1 MEGVRVLVTSMWLF
15 DILLIASL
23 IIVNGFFSASEISLI
38 SLRKS
43 RVRHLVKS
51 GDPAARRVQRL
62 LEEPERFLGTVQIGI
77 TLVGTLAAA
86 IGGIIAVVHVK
97 PLLLSLPVAFIQKI
111 AEPLAVVIMVSL
123 ITYVTIVIG
132 ELVPKSL
139 AIRHSERIAFFT
151 SVPIDFLSRAL
162 SVVLR
167 VLVRSSNI
175 VLRLFKLEQG
185 QEPNFISEDE
195 VKYLIREG
203 RKSGVFESSE
213 EDLIHS
219 VFRFTDTV
227 VKEVMVPRTE
237 IVAVETGNDIDVI
250 LRTMNEKGFSR
261 LPVYS
266 ETIDNIIGVVYLKDI
281 LALHMENQRV
291 QLEGVLRKPYF
302 VPPNKNVS
310 VLLKEMR
317 EKRIHLALVGDE
329 YGGTDGLVT
338 MEDLIEEIVGDIRDE
353 QEKDLREIHEV
364 AANRYVVDGRT
375 DIGLLNKKLGVQLPE
390 DEFETI
396 GGFVLGL
403 FGRLPS
409 EGDQVKFANLMFTVL
424 RLRKNR
430 ISRIRVLKYAP
441 ENHERGE
448 DDDTT
453 GTQD

>member
-1 MEGVRVLVTSMWLF
+1 MWLF
-15 DILLIASL
+15 DILLISSL

-38 SLRKS
+38 TLRKS

-51 GDPAARRVQRL
+51 GNRTARRVQRL
-62 LEEPERFLGTVQIGI
+62 QEEPERFLGTVQIGV
-77 TLVGTLAAA
+77 TLVATLAAA
-86 IGGIIAVVHVK
+86 IGGVIAVVHVK
-97 PLLLSLPVAFIQKI
+97 PFLLSLPIAFIQKA
-111 AEPLAVVIMVSL
+111 AEPIAVAVMVSL
-123 ITYVTIVIG
+123 ITYVTIVLG

-139 AIRHSERIAFFT
+139 AIRHSERVAFFT
-151 SVPIDFLSRAL
+151 SAPIDFLSHVL
-162 SVVLR
+162 YFVLR
-167 VLVRSSNI
+167 VLLASSNV
-175 VLRLFKLEQG
+175 VLRFFKLEQG
-185 QEPNFISEDE
+185 QESNLISEDE

-203 RKSGVFESSE
+203 RKSGIFESSE

-237 IVAVETGNDIDVI
+237 IVAVETGSSIDAI
-250 LRTMNEKGFSR
+250 LRTMNAKGFSR

-266 ETIDNIIGVVYLKDI
+266 ETVDDIIGVVYLKDI
-281 LALHMENQRV
+281 LALHMGNRQF
-291 QLEGVLRKPYF
+291 QLEDVLRRPYF

-353 QEKDLREIHEV
+353 QEKELREIHEV

-375 DIGLLNKKLGVQLPE
+375 DIGRVNFKLGVQLPE

-403 FGRLPS
+403 FGRLPA
-409 EGDQVKFANLMFTVL
+409 EGDQIKYRDLMFTVL
-424 RLRKNR
+424 RLHKNR

-441 ENHERGE
+441 ANHERGE
-448 DDDTT
+448 DGDTT
-453 GTQD
+453 DTQD

>member
-1 MEGVRVLVTSMWLF
+1 MVTF
-15 DILLIASL
+15 EILLILFL
-23 IIVNGFFSASEISLI
+23 IFLSGFFSASEISLV

-43 RVRHLVKS
+43 RVRHLVKT
-51 GDPAARRVQRL
+51 GNPRARRVQKL
-62 LEEPERFLGTVQIGI
+62 QEEPERFLGTVVLGN
-77 TLVGTLAAA
+77 TLVATLASTLGGVIA
-86 IGGIIAVVHVK
+86 IEHIK
-97 PLLLSLPVAFIQKI
+97 PLLREFPLEFVRKG
-111 AEPLAVVIMVSL
+111 AEPIAVALVVIV
-123 ITYVTIVIG
+123 ITYSILVAG
-132 ELVPKSL
+132 EQVPKTL
-139 AIRHSERIAFFT
+139 ALRYSERIAFLTAAPLDAISKIF
-151 SVPIDFLSRAL
+151 

-167 VLVRSSNI
+167 VLTASGNVILRFFRISEPQESS
-175 VLRLFKLEQG
+175 L
-185 QEPNFISEDE
+185 ISEDE

-203 RKSGVFESSE
+203 RKSGVFEPSE

-237 IVAVETGNDIDVI
+237 IVAVERGSDIDVI

-281 LALHMENQRV
+281 LTLHMENRAF
-291 QLEGVLRKPYF
+291 QLEGVLRKPYI

-353 QEKDLREIHEV
+353 QEKELREIHEV

-375 DIGLLNKKLGVQLPE
+375 DIGKVNEKLGVQLPE

-403 FGRLPS
+403 FGRLPA
-409 EGDQVKFANLMFTVL
+409 EGDQIRYSNLMFTVL
-424 RLRKNR
+424 RLRRNR

-441 ENHERGE
+441 EDHERGE
-448 DDDTT
+448 DDDTS
-453 GTQD
+453 GARD

>member
-1 MEGVRVLVTSMWLF
+1 MWLI

-23 IIVNGFFSASEISLI
+23 IILNGFFAASEISLI

-43 RVRHLVKS
+43 RIRHLVKS
-51 GDPAARRVQRL
+51 GNRTAKRVQRL
-62 LEEPERFLGTVQIGI
+62 QEEPERFLGTVQIGV

-86 IGGIIAVVHVK
+86 IGGVIAVVHIK
-97 PLLLSLPVAFIQKI
+97 PIFLSLPIGFIQKA
-111 AEPLAVVIMVSL
+111 AEPLAVALVVGV

-139 AIRHSERIAFFT
+139 AIRHSEHVAFFT
-151 SVPIDFLSRAL
+151 SAPIDFLSRVL
-162 SVVLR
+162 SFVLR
-167 VLVRSSNI
+167 VLAASSNV
-175 VLRLFKLEQG
+175 VLRFFGLEQG
-185 QEPNFISEDE
+185 HEPSFISEDE

-203 RKSGVFESSE
+203 RKSGVFEPSE

-237 IVAVETGNDIDVI
+237 IVAVERGSDIDVI

-281 LALHMENQRV
+281 LTLHMEKRTF
-291 QLEGVLRKPYF
+291 QLEGVLRKPYV

-353 QEKDLREIHEV
+353 QEKELREIHEV

-375 DIGLLNKKLGVQLPE
+375 DIGKVNEKLGVQLPE

-403 FGRLPS
+403 FGRLPA
-409 EGDQVKFANLMFTVL
+409 EGDQIRYGNLMFTVL
-424 RLRKNR
+424 RLRRNR

-448 DDDTT
+448 DDDAS
-453 GTQD
+453 GARD

>member
-1 MEGVRVLVTSMWLF
+1 MLLF
-15 DILLIASL
+15 EIILIFSL
-23 IIVNGFFSASEISLI
+23 IILNGFFVASEFSLI
-38 SLRKS
+38 SLRRS
-43 RVRHLVKS
+43 RIRHLVKS
-51 GDPAARRVQRL
+51 GHHAAMRVQKL
-62 LEEPERFLGTVQIGI
+62 QEEPDRFLSTVQIGV
-77 TLVGTLAAA
+77 TFVGALASA
-86 IGGIIAVVHVK
+86 IGGSIAIEHIK
-97 PLLLSLPVAFIQKI
+97 PFFLASPIGFFQKG
-111 AEPLAVVIMVSL
+111 AEPLAVAIVVSL
-123 ITYVTIVIG
+123 ITFVMLVVG

-139 AIRHSERIAFFT
+139 GIRHSERIAFFT
-151 SVPIDFLSRAL
+151 SAPIDFLSKAL
-162 SVVLR
+162 AFILR
-167 VLVRSSNI
+167 VLTVSSNC
-175 VLRLFKLEQG
+175 VLSFLGLERG
-185 QEPNFISEDE
+185 QEQNFVSEDE

-203 RKSGVFESSE
+203 RKTGIFEPSE

-237 IVAVETGNDIDVI
+237 IVAVEAGSDIDAI

-281 LALHMENQRV
+281 LALHMENKPF
-291 QLEGVLRKPYF
+291 QLENAIRKPYI

-353 QEKDLREIHEV
+353 QEKELREIHEI
-364 AANRYVVDGRT
+364 AANRYIVDGKA
-375 DIGLLNKKLGVQLPE
+375 DIGKVNEKLGVNLPE

-403 FGRLPS
+403 FGRLPA
-409 EGDQVKFANLMFTVL
+409 EGDQIRYDNLLFTVL

-441 ENHERGE
+441 ENQQPENE
-448 DDDTT
+448 S
-453 GTQD
+453 

>member
-1 MEGVRVLVTSMWLF
+1 MLLLELLL
-15 DILLIASL
+15 ILLL
-23 IIVNGFFSASEISLI
+23 ILLNGFFSASEISLI

-51 GDPAARRVQRL
+51 GNAQAKKIQKL
-62 LEEPERFLGTVQIGI
+62 QEEPERFLATVQVGV
-77 TLVGTLAAA
+77 TLIGTLAAA
-86 IGGIIAVVHVK
+86 LGGVIAIERIK
-97 PLLLSLPVAFIQKI
+97 PIFASLPVDFIQKA
-111 AEPLAVVIMVSL
+111 AEPLAVGLVVSM
-123 ITYVTIVIG
+123 ITYVTLVIG

-139 AIRHSERIAFFT
+139 GIRYSEKIAFIT
-151 SVPIDFLSRAL
+151 STPIDTLSKLFRWL
-162 SVVLR
+162 LKMLNVSNNFVLG
-167 VLVRSSNI
+167 
-175 VLRLFKLEQG
+175 LFSISG
-185 QEPNFISEDE
+185 QQETAQVSEDE

-203 RKSGVFESSE
+203 RKHGIFESSE

-227 VKEVMVPRTE
+227 VKEVMVPRTD
-237 IVAVETGNDIDVI
+237 IVAIDAESDVDTI
-250 LRTMNEKGFSR
+250 LSTMNEKGFSR

-281 LALHMENQRV
+281 LQLHMAEKPFQLNQ
-291 QLEGVLRKPYF
+291 VLRKPYI

-353 QEKDLREIHEV
+353 QEKDLREISEI
-364 AANRYVVDGRT
+364 AANRYIVDGKT
-375 DIGLLNKKLGVQLPE
+375 DIGKVNRKLEVKLPE

-403 FGRLPS
+403 FGRLPA
-409 EGDQVKFANLMFTVL
+409 EGDQVRYENMMFTVL

-430 ISRIRVLKYAP
+430 ISRIRVLKYTA
-441 ENHERGE
+441 ESQERGE
-448 DDDTT
+448 DEDTT
-453 GTQD
+453 GS

>member
-1 MEGVRVLVTSMWLF
+1 MWLF

-86 IGGIIAVVHVK
+86 IGGIIAVVHIK

-111 AEPLAVVIMVSL
+111 AEPLAVVIMVSM

-281 LALHMENQRV
+281 LALHMENQQV

-409 EGDQVKFANLMFTVL
+409 EGDQMKFANLMFTVL

-430 ISRIRVLKYAP
+430 ISRIRILKYAP

>member
-1 MEGVRVLVTSMWLF
+1 MLLLELLI
-15 DILLIASL
+15 ILLL
-23 IIVNGFFSASEISLI
+23 ILLNGFFAASEISLI

-51 GDPAARRVQRL
+51 GNAKAKRIQKL
-62 LEEPERFLGTVQIGI
+62 QEEPERFLAVIQICI
-77 TLVGTLAAA
+77 TLIGTLAATFGGVIA
-86 IGGIIAVVHVK
+86 IERIKPFLASLPVEFISKTAEPIAVV
-97 PLLLSLPVAFIQKI
+97 
-111 AEPLAVVIMVSL
+111 VVVGM
-123 ITYVTIVIG
+123 ITYMTLVFG

-139 AIRHSERIAFFT
+139 AIRYSEKIAFAT
-151 SVPIDFLSRAL
+151 SAPVDILSRL
-162 SVVLR
+162 FHWILRILTVSNTFVLGLF
-167 VLVRSSNI
+167 VSSDHHEPSLV
-175 VLRLFKLEQG
+175 
-185 QEPNFISEDE
+185 SEDE

-203 RKSGVFESSE
+203 RKSGVFEPSE

-237 IVAVETGNDIDVI
+237 IVALEAESDVDTI

-261 LPVYS
+261 LPVYA

-281 LALHMENQRV
+281 LALHMEHRTFKLDQ
-291 QLEGVLRKPYF
+291 VLRKPYI
-302 VPPNKNVS
+302 VPANKNVS

-353 QEKDLREIHEV
+353 QEKVLREIEEI
-364 AANRYVVDGRT
+364 AANRYLVDGKT
-375 DIGLLNKKLGVQLPE
+375 DIEKVNERLGATLPE

-403 FGRLPS
+403 FGRLPA
-409 EGDQVKFANLMFTVL
+409 EGDQVRYQDMMFTVL

-441 ENHERGE
+441 EHQGSESNE
-448 DDDTT
+448 DTT
-453 GTQD
+453 DTRD

>member
-1 MEGVRVLVTSMWLF
+1 MLLP
-15 DILLIASL
+15 DILVIFFL
-23 IIVNGFFSASEISLI
+23 IIVNGFFAASEISLI

-51 GDPAARRVQRL
+51 GSAVAKRVQKL
-62 LEEPERFLGTVQIGI
+62 QEEPERFLSTVQIGV

-86 IGGIIAVVHVK
+86 IGGVIAVKHLM
-97 PLLLSLPVAFIQKI
+97 PLLAAVPVAFIRKT
-111 AEPLAVVIMVSL
+111 AEPLALTLMVGA

-139 AIRHSERIAFFT
+139 AIRHSEKIAFFT
-151 SVPIDFLSRAL
+151 SAPVDLLSRL
-162 SVVLR
+162 LFLVLR
-167 VLVRSSNI
+167 ILNVSSNA
-175 VLRLFKLEQG
+175 VLRLFDLEKA
-185 QEPNFISEDE
+185 QESGFISEDE

-203 RKSGVFESSE
+203 RKRGVFEPSE

-227 VKEVMVPRTE
+227 VKEVMIPRTD
-237 IVAVETGNDIDVI
+237 IVAVEKGTSLDEI
-250 LRTMNEKGFSR
+250 LRSMNKKGFSR

-266 ETIDNIIGVVYLKDI
+266 GTIDNVIGVVYLKDI
-281 LALHMENQRV
+281 LPLHIADKPFK
-291 QLEGVLRKPYF
+291 LDSVLRKPYI

-317 EKRIHLALVGDE
+317 EKRVHLALVMDE

-353 QEKDLREIHEV
+353 QEKVLREIEEI
-364 AANRYVVDGRT
+364 AANRYIVDGKT
-375 DIGLLNKKLGVQLPE
+375 DIGKVNERLGVKLPE
-390 DEFETI
+390 DEFETV

-403 FGRLPS
+403 FGRLPA
-409 EGDQVKFANLMFTVL
+409 EGDQIRYNNLMFTVL

-430 ISRIRVLKYAP
+430 IARVRILKLSP
-441 ENHERGE
+441 ENDTQKNLERGE
-448 DDDTT
+448 DENTA
-453 GTQD
+453 GA